1 MKVYIELKALP
12 PQELDNMKKNIGVF
26 LLVTPLLMGVSACNK
41 SGAPSSEIINDNKV
55 VRLEVES
62 AKKEYDLREVF
73 EPSADMKVYAVKKD
87 ETRTLV
93 DEADYEI
100 DSSNYVRERAGTY
113 PIEIKSEKYNLS
125 VSYDVKVDILDSF
138 SILIIGNSHTDDTIK
153 WTHEIAANLG
163 LKDVFVADL
172 YYGSSSM
179 DIHYANLRGNR
190 DAYTYR
196 YYSNGE
202 WIYREN
208 TSIQYA
214 LRARHWDYVCLQ
226 EKAWYAAL
234 DYEWDLLD
242 IYEDLLLD
250 YIPADAGTKLCWN
263 ITWAYSIDLTTSDNA
278 LTQYFDSDQMKM
290 YEAEQDSIVRN
301 IVPREE
307 IDFILNGGTAIQNA
321 RSSYLT
327 DHRINR
333 DYTHLSLTYGRFVA
347 GLNLIKTLSSV
358 DLTYLS
364 WRPEDVT
371 DVEFQIAIEAVENT
385 QINPFEVTQSI
396 YTEAI

>member
-1 MKVYIELKALP
+1 
-12 PQELDNMKKNIGVF
+12 MKKNFGIF
-26 LLVTPLLMGVSACNK
+26 LLVTPLLIGVSACNK
-41 SGAPSSEIINDNKV
+41 NETPSSSSIVEENKV
-55 VRLEVES
+55 VKLEVES
-62 AKKEYDLREVF
+62 AKKEYDLREHF
-73 EPSADMKVYAVKKD
+73 EPAEDMKVYAVKED
-87 ETRTLV
+87 ESRTLI
-93 DEADYEI
+93 DANDYVI
-100 DSSNYVRERAGTY
+100 DSSNYVRERAGVY

-125 VSYDVKVDILDSF
+125 VKYDVKVDILDSF

-153 WTHEIAANLG
+153 WTHEIAADLG

-172 YYGSSSM
+172 YYGSSSI

-234 DYEWDLLD
+234 DYEWDLLE
-242 IYEDLLLD
+242 IYEDLLRE
-250 YIPADAGTKLCWN
+250 YIPADTKFCWN

-278 LTQYFDSDQMKM
+278 LTQYFDGDQMKM
-290 YEAEQDSIVRN
+290 YTMEQDSIVRV
-301 IVPREE
+301 IVPRDE
-307 IDFILNGGTAIQNA
+307 IDFIIDGGTAIQNA

-327 DHRINR
+327 DYEINR
-333 DYTHLSLTYGRFVA
+333 DHTHLSLYLGRFIA
-347 GLNLIKTLSSV
+347 GLNLIKTVSSADLS
-358 DLTYLS
+358 YLS
-364 WRPEDVT
+364 WRPQGVSDT
-371 DVEFQIAIEAVENT
+371 EFQIAIEAVENT
-385 QINPFEVTQSI
+385 QINPFSVTQSI
-396 YTEAI
+396 YTEAQ

>member
-1 MKVYIELKALP
+1 
-12 PQELDNMKKNIGVF
+12 MKKNFGIF
-26 LLVTPLLMGVSACNK
+26 LLVTPLLIGVSACNK
-41 SGAPSSEIINDNKV
+41 NETPSSSSIVEENKV
-55 VRLEVES
+55 VKLEVES
-62 AKKEYDLREVF
+62 AKKEYDLREHF
-73 EPSADMKVYAVKKD
+73 EPAEDMKVYAVQED
-87 ETRTLV
+87 ESRTLI
-93 DEADYEI
+93 DANDYVI
-100 DSSNYVRERAGTY
+100 DSSNYVRERAGVY

-125 VSYDVKVDILDSF
+125 VKYDVKVDILDSF

-153 WTHEIAANLG
+153 WTHEIAADLG

-172 YYGSSSM
+172 YYGSSSI

-234 DYEWDLLD
+234 DYEWDLLE
-242 IYEDLLLD
+242 IYEDLLRE
-250 YIPADAGTKLCWN
+250 YIPADTKFCWN

-278 LTQYFDSDQMKM
+278 LTQYFDGDQMKM
-290 YEAEQDSIVRN
+290 YTMEQDSIVRV
-301 IVPREE
+301 IVPRDE
-307 IDFILNGGTAIQNA
+307 IDFIIDGGTAIQNA

-327 DHRINR
+327 DYEINR
-333 DYTHLSLTYGRFVA
+333 DHTHLSLYLGRFIA
-347 GLNLIKTLSSV
+347 GLNLIKTVSSADLS
-358 DLTYLS
+358 YLS
-364 WRPEDVT
+364 WRPQGVSDT
-371 DVEFQIAIEAVENT
+371 EFQIAIEAVENT
-385 QINPFEVTQSI
+385 QINPFSVTQSI
-396 YTEAI
+396 YTEAQ